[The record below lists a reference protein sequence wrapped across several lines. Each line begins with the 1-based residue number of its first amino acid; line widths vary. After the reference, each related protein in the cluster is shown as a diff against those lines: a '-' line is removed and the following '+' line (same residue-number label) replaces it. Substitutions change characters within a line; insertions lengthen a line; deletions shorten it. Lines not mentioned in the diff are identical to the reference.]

1 MAWPASDQVRTIEK
15 LAVIFGEAKNL
26 PPKGSCNA
34 DSGRDVY
41 FSLRLDQEEIYRTTV
56 FEKTLNPFIA
66 EQFRCDIPRDFHL
79 LNIYVNE
86 REKVSNK
93 DKVIGRVSLSRGD
106 ILKFHAKEHWFN
118 IDPVDADSEVQGK
131 IHLFVALQHF
141 HEGLQLSTIRP
152 VSMVEL
158 FRAGIETRL
167 VLRIAECCDLNTV
180 RGYCDPYA
188 VVILYRDGVKVDQK
202 RTKVLRK
209 TSRPSFEETFDFLL
223 QHDWDRFEIKVSLF
237 HDVQL
242 GSSVFLGEVR
252 LNCSA
257 IELRQQEPLSAWYY
271 LGPREE
277 FSRKSNSPELG
288 ALRLNLHFTSD
299 TVFPSATYE
308 QLRQLITS
316 SWQVQPITCSA
327 AYIIS
332 QLVPAGGKEAITP
345 LVRVLWE
352 AKQIVRFMRAVAE
365 HEMRLTSD
373 ATTLFRGNSLLS
385 RCVDEFMKLVGMNYL
400 QNTLRPLIDRVLAEK
415 KPCEIDP
422 TKLTDSTRQL
432 PINTHNLKAYADEA
446 FEAIT
451 KSAADCPPVLR
462 ELFNALKRLAARR
475 FPKNPRT
482 QYSVVSVFVF
492 LRFFAAAI
500 LNPKL
505 FDLCPPQRSVD
516 PQANRTLTL
525 ISKVVQSVGNL
536 TSKNVEA
543 SKARQGER
551 LNFVPYKEE
560 YMWRFY
566 SAFLS
571 EQHPQQVAS
580 FLEMISSNLSTTLT
594 TLPREVNSSNPPVV
608 LKQGTLAKRAQGRNK
623 LGLKQFKKRH
633 FYLTAK
639 ALCYSK
645 SKDVTQP
652 PQGEIPLEEVLG
664 VERLREEAFKL
675 NNVIQVLQPSRILYI
690 QCNNCVEEQDWL
702 DILRRLTVNN
712 RIKVS
717 TYHPEAFVANE
728 WQCCGQRQETDAGCT
743 PTTRGPDPQLA
754 AQIDLDRELERL
766 HSLVVSNSHNFKALM
781 DTCDEILTLQ
791 QQQQHL
797 HLHHHSQSQQ
807 QSQPQQQSLHAGT
820 IAGLNPW
827 SDDFTLSSSF
837 EGSVASH
844 SGASSVLTDTL
855 NNNTNNNSSTTA
867 NSGIVCTG
875 SQQHQLDNNGTVGN
889 PDRGSPYI
897 QDDMNRTM
905 EDLSAMT
912 VGGGRKT
919 SFEIDDARSMK
930 VALMALAKC
939 TNELETRHRK
949 YKDYQITGAVRGTK
963 QAPISLEDN
972 YIVMMKPA
980 SISSQN
986 IHQSFS
992 RR

>member
-1 MAWPASDQVRTIEK
+1 
-15 LAVIFGEAKNL
+15 
-26 PPKGSCNA
+26 
-34 DSGRDVY
+34 
-41 FSLRLDQEEIYRTTV
+41 
-56 FEKTLNPFIA
+56 
-66 EQFRCDIPRDFHL
+66 
-79 LNIYVNE
+79 
-86 REKVSNK
+86 
-93 DKVIGRVSLSRGD
+93 
-106 ILKFHAKEHWFN
+106 
-118 IDPVDADSEVQGK
+118 VDADSEVQGK
-131 IHLFVALQHF
+131 IHLFMALQHF
-141 HEGLQLSTIRP
+141 HDGLQLSSIRP
-152 VSMVEL
+152 VSMEEL
-158 FRAGIETRL
+158 FRSGIETRL

-188 VVILYRDGVKVDQK
+188 VVTLYRDGVKVDQK

-223 QHDWDRFEIKVSLF
+223 QRDWDRFEIKVSLF

-242 GSSVFLGEVR
+242 GSSIFLGEVR

-257 IELRQQEPLSAWYY
+257 VELRQQEPLSAWYY

-299 TVFPSATYE
+299 TVFPSPTYE

-385 RCVDEFMKLVGMNYL
+385 RCVDEFMKLVGMHYL
-400 QNTLRPLIDRVLAEK
+400 QNTLRPLIDRVLSEK

-422 TKLTDSTRQL
+422 TKLTDAARQL
-432 PINTHNLKAYADEA
+432 TVNTHNLKAYADEA

-451 KSAADCPPVLR
+451 KSAADCPPILR

-543 SKARQGER
+543 SRARQGER

-594 TLPREVNSSNPPVV
+594 TLPREANSSIPPVI

-633 FYLTAK
+633 FFLTAK

-652 PQGEIPLEEVLG
+652 PQGEVLLEEVLG
-664 VERLREEAFKL
+664 IERLREEAFKI
-675 NNVIQVLQPSRILYI
+675 NNVIQVLQQSRILYI

-702 DILRRLTVNN
+702 DILRRLTANN
-712 RIKVS
+712 RLKVS
-717 TYHPEAFVANE
+717 TYHPEAFVAGE
-728 WQCCGQRQETDAGCT
+728 WQCCGHRQETDVGCT
-743 PTTRGPDPQLA
+743 PTTRGPDPQHA

-766 HSLVVSNSHNFKALM
+766 HSLVVSNWHNFEALT
-781 DTCDEILTLQ
+781 DTCDEILAS
-791 QQQQHL
+791 QQQQHHL
-797 HLHHHSQSQQ
+797 LHHQQQSQQ
-807 QSQPQQQSLHAGT
+807 QQSHHSNTMAGLDEPLNSLIRFMGLT
-820 IAGLNPW
+820 GLNPW

-844 SGASSVLTDTL
+844 SGTSTVLSDTL
-855 NNNTNNNSSTTA
+855 NNNTNNSGNTTA
-867 NSGIVCTG
+867 SSGVISGCSQQQQTQQ
-875 SQQHQLDNNGTVGN
+875 QQHQMDNGGKSGN
-889 PDRGSPYI
+889 LDRGSPYI

-905 EDLSAMT
+905 DDLSAMT
-912 VGGGRKT
+912 LGGGRKT

-939 TNELETRHRK
+939 SNELENVHRK
-949 YKDYQITGAVRGTK
+949 YKDYQMTGTVRGTK

-980 SISSQN
+980 SVTPQSM
-986 IHQSFS
+986 HQPFS

>member
-1 MAWPASDQVRTIEK
+1 MAWSLGDQVRTIEK

-41 FSLRLDQEEIYRTTV
+41 CSLRLDQEEIYRTSV

-118 IDPVDADSEVQGK
+118 IEPVDADSEVQGK
-131 IHLFVALQHF
+131 IHLFLALQHF
-141 HEGLQLSTIRP
+141 QNGLQLSSIHP
-152 VSMVEL
+152 LSEEEL
-158 FRAGIETRL
+158 FRSGAETRL
-167 VLRIAECCDLNTV
+167 VLRIAECCDLNTI

-188 VVILYRDGVKVDQK
+188 VVALYRDNVKVDQK
-202 RTKVLRK
+202 RTKALRK
-209 TSRPSFEETFDFLL
+209 TSRPSFEETFDFFLPR
-223 QHDWDRFEIKVSLF
+223 DWDRFEVKVSLY

-252 LNCSA
+252 LGCSA
-257 IELRQQEPLSAWYY
+257 AELRQQEPVSAWYY

-277 FSRKSNSPELG
+277 FSKKNNYPELG
-288 ALRLNLHFTSD
+288 ALRLKLHFTSD
-299 TVFPSATYE
+299 TVFPSSTYD
-308 QLRQLITS
+308 QLRQLIVS

-345 LVRVLWE
+345 LVRVLSE
-352 AKQIVRFMRAVAE
+352 TKQIVKFLRAVAE
-365 HEMRLTSD
+365 HEMSNTSD

-385 RCVDEFMKLVGMNYL
+385 RCVDEFMKFVGMQYL
-400 QNTLRPLIDRVLAEK
+400 QSTLRSLIDRVLSER

-422 TKLTDSTRQL
+422 TKLSDEAKQL
-432 PINTHNLKAYADEA
+432 PINTQNLKSYADEA

-451 KSAADCPPVLR
+451 KSAAECPPILR
-462 ELFNALKRLAARR
+462 ELFNALKRLAAKR
-475 FPKNPRT
+475 FPKNSRT

-543 SKARQGER
+543 SRARVGER
-551 LNFVPYKEE
+551 QNFVPYKEE

-566 SAFLS
+566 SQFLNES
-571 EQHPQQVAS
+571 HPQKVTS
-580 FLEMISSNLSTTLT
+580 FLEMISSNLKTISA
-594 TLPREVNSSNPPVV
+594 LPRESNNSSPPVV
-608 LKQGTLAKRAQGRNK
+608 LKQGSLTKRAQNRNK
-623 LGLKQFKKRH
+623 LGLKQFKKRY
-633 FYLTAK
+633 FFLTSK

-645 SKDVTQP
+645 NKDGNP
-652 PQGEIPLEEVLG
+652 LCEIPLDEVLG
-664 VERLREEAFKL
+664 VERLREESFRL
-675 NNVIQVLQPSRILYI
+675 NNVLQIVQPSGILYI
-690 QCNNCVEEQDWL
+690 QCNNCVEEQEWL
-702 DILRRLTVNN
+702 DLLRRLTASN
-712 RIKVS
+712 RHKVQAF
-717 TYHPEAFVANE
+717 HPDAFINGE
-728 WQCCGQRQETDAGCT
+728 WLCCRSRFEGERGCSPVSRT
-743 PTTRGPDPQLA
+743 ELG
-754 AQIDLDRELERL
+754 AQVDLDRELERL
-766 HSLVVSNSHNFKALM
+766 HSLVISNWNNFEALTENC
-781 DTCDEILTLQ
+781 DTILN
-791 QQQQHL
+791 
-797 HLHHHSQSQQ
+797 SQSQ
-807 QSQPQQQSLHAGT
+807 GT
-820 IAGLNPW
+820 LGGLRAW
-827 SDDFTLSSSF
+827 QDDFTLSTSF
-837 EGSVASH
+837 ESSVASN
-844 SGASSVLTDTL
+844 SGTSTLTDTL
-855 NNNTNNNSSTTA
+855 NNN
-867 NSGIVCTG
+867 
-875 SQQHQLDNNGTVGN
+875 LENGDVART
-889 PDRGSPYI
+889 PTYI
-897 QDDMNRTM
+897 Q
-905 EDLSAMT
+905 EDVNKTADELRAMT
-912 VGGGRKT
+912 VSGRKT

-939 TNELETRHRK
+939 AKELENWHRR
-949 YKDYQITGAVRGTK
+949 YRDYQKTGTVRGTK

-972 YIVMMKPA
+972 YIVMKPVL
-980 SISSQN
+980 SSQAS
-986 IHQSFS
+986 HK
-992 RR
+992 R